1 MSRGKLVASTCILY
15 CFQCSHCLLVKYPT
29 NRPTRQHFSS
39 ADEDTT
45 FLRYNRSAPTARLF
59 AGLDDSIVAA
69 SQSKVTVPISKNNND
84 DVFKSL
90 FVSLCF
96 LSTVVLSPLPGVAY
110 DGFAD
115 YAQEN
120 KMQQS
125 DVACFINQCG
135 EQTKALGKDLRSI
148 QGVVCLGQCKGE
160 QSCATRC
167 FAEFGGP
174 TLDNW
179 LSCTIEENEC
189 VKVPKPDVA
198 ITKTGDSYQPLKA
211 VVKPFN
217 ADTLIGT
224 WYKTDGLNPNYDL
237 FDCQTNTF
245 TKSSNNGELDMDI
258 RLRISR
264 PGGGF
269 WENDLQ
275 EHMVLD
281 DPSAST
287 GRTMSTKGKM
297 YGLSFQENWYIVGE
311 SGESDKIPPFKLVA
325 YQGTYDGPKEV
336 SNPHLIYSQ
345 FLSSFIRTHIAGKL

>member
-1 MSRGKLVASTCILY
+1 MLFLRGSLAILPFVLF
-15 CFQCSHCLLVKYPT
+15 CFDCSQSFLITYPT
-29 NRPTRQHFSS
+29 NNRLSVLQHHGFGQHAADNKTNNLLVRSDHHHHQRPTRIS
-39 ADEDTT
+39 AHQNDHS
-45 FLRYNRSAPTARLF
+45 LVVAPL
-59 AGLDDSIVAA
+59 
-69 SQSKVTVPISKNNND
+69 SKAVPISRTT
-84 DVFKSL
+84 DVLKSL

-96 LSTVVLSPLPGVAY
+96 FSTIIVSPLPSVGY

-125 DVACFINQCG
+125 DISCFINQCG
-135 EQTKALGKDLRSI
+135 DQTKALGKDLRSL
-148 QGVVCLGQCKGE
+148 QGVVCLGRCKGE

-189 VKVPKPDVA
+189 VKVPKPDMVA
-198 ITKTGDSYQPLKA
+198 EAAQVSSNSRETTTYQPLQA
-211 VVKPFN
+211 VVKSFN

-224 WYKTDGLNPNYDL
+224 WYKTNGLNPNYDL

-245 TKSSNNGELDMDI
+245 TKTTANELDMDI

-269 WENDLQ
+269 WENELQ

-281 DPSAST
+281 DPSART
-287 GRTMSTKGKM
+287 GRTMSTNGKM

-311 SGESDKIPPFKLVA
+311 SDDKIPPFKLVA
-325 YQGTYDGPKEV
+325 FQGQYGTKT
-336 SNPHLIYSQ
+336 
-345 FLSSFIRTHIAGKL
+345 LSCTPNR

>member
-1 MSRGKLVASTCILY
+1 MLFLRGHFAIVPFILY
-15 CFQCSHCLLVKYPT
+15 CFDCSQSFLIKYPT
-29 NRPTRQHFSS
+29 NRPSLRQHDHFGPPVADKMTKNLVRRNDHQQRPTRISASS
-39 ADEDTT
+39 QNDHS
-45 FLRYNRSAPTARLF
+45 L
-59 AGLDDSIVAA
+59 VAA
-69 SQSKVTVPISKNNND
+69 ALSKATPISRTTD
-84 DVFKSL
+84 GLKSL

-96 LSTVVLSPLPGVAY
+96 LTTIIGSPLPGVAY

-125 DVACFINQCG
+125 DVSCFINQCG
-135 EQTKALGKDLRSI
+135 DQTKALGKDLRSL
-148 QGVVCLGQCKGE
+148 QGVVCLGRCKGE

-174 TLDNW
+174 TLDQW

-189 VKVPKPDVA
+189 VKVPKPDVVEA
-198 ITKTGDSYQPLKA
+198 KQTSGSYQPLQA
-211 VVKPFN
+211 VVKSFN
-217 ADTLIGT
+217 ADSLIGT
-224 WYKTDGLNPNYDL
+224 WYKTNGLNPNYDL

-245 TKSSNNGELDMDI
+245 TKTSDNNELDMDI

-281 DPSAST
+281 DPSART

-297 YGLSFQENWYIVGE
+297 YGLSFQENWYVVGE
-311 SGESDKIPPFKLVA
+311 SDDKTPPFKLVA
-325 YQGTYDGPKEV
+325 FQGQYGTKTIELPAK
-336 SNPHLIYSQ
+336 SLIYS
-345 FLSSFIRTHIAGKL
+345 LSQ